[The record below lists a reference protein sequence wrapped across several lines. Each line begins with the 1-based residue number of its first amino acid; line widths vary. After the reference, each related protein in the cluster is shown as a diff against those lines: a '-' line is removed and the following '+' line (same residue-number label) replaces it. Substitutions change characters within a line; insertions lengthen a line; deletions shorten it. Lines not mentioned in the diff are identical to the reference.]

1 DRPLT
6 AMAPFAMGAEC
17 EAESHTPAD
26 GRFHAQPV
34 CCPACGPLLRLLDA
48 GGAEAAGDPLA
59 GAARLLAGGQVLA
72 VKGLGGYHLAVDA
85 GSQAAAT
92 ALRARKHR
100 EDKPFALMAADM
112 AAARGLC
119 EVGETG
125 QALLANAPRP
135 IGPLPPP

>member
-72 VKGLGGYHLAVDA
+72 VKGLGGYHLAVDPRSP
-85 GSQAAAT
+85 GAAA
-92 ALRARKHR
+92 APPGRQHPGGKPCPPSAAHR
-100 EDKPFALMAADM
+100 
-112 AAARGLC
+112 G
-119 EVGETG
+119 
-125 QALLANAPRP
+125 
-135 IGPLPPP
+135 